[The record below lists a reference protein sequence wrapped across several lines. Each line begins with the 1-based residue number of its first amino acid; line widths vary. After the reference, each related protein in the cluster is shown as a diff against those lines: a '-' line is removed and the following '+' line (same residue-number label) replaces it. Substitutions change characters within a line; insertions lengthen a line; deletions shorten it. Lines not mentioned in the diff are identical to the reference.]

1 MVGEG
6 FRKKVTLEQR
16 PEGST
21 SPRAAVYE
29 AQQGRKPRATGE
41 VREVMGMPTLQ
52 GPCELWEGFSL
63 QGPCELWEAFS
74 LYGPCELWEGLW
86 LLEKKGPTDVISD
99 SVLDSLEGR
108 F

>member
-6 FRKKVTLEQR
+6 FHKKVTLEQR

-41 VREVMGMPTLQ
+41 VREVMDMPTL
-52 GPCELWEGFSL
+52 L
-63 QGPCELWEAFS
+63 
-74 LYGPCELWEGLW
+74 GPCELWEGLW